1 MCTFE
6 ELHPDLNPS
15 PICGQ
20 VNSYKED
27 HLVNGKSVM
36 TEWWERNPVTGKMIN
51 VLKEKELEAKIA
63 KLKKMLEEMD
73 NEEQN

>member
-1 MCTFE
+1 MVDSFE
-6 ELHPDLNPS
+6 TLHPDLNPS

-36 TEWWERNPVTGKMIN
+36 TEWWERDPVTGKMVN
-51 VLKEKELEAKIA
+51 VLELKILEAQIEKLKKELE
-63 KLKKMLEEMD
+63 KL
-73 NEEQN
+73 